1 MPSRFEPCGL
11 SQMLAMRYGSLPIVR
26 ETGGL
31 RDTVEPYNRYT
42 GAGNGFSFAN
52 YDAWELSEAV
62 RRALD
67 CWKQPDAMHGLISTA
82 MQADFGF
89 EISAQEYARLYI
101 CML

>member
-1 MPSRFEPCGL
+1 MEKTLRSCADQIVEASIR
-11 SQMLAMRYGSLPIVR
+11 AVLP
-26 ETGGL
+26 
-31 RDTVEPYNRYT
+31 D
-42 GAGNGFSFAN
+42 
-52 YDAWELSEAV
+52 EAV

-67 CWKQPDAMHGLISTA
+67 CWKQPDAMHGLISNA